1 MQIDLTALNRDDMES
16 RRLQAAQDLLNG
28 NSQSTVARKYR
39 VSRTT
44 ASRWHRALVEK
55 GYESLKKRRAP
66 GRPSRLTSDQLTEV
80 AEIFA
85 EGPQA
90 FGLGA
95 RRWTTAKMATAIEM
109 RFGVRY
115 DPDHV
120 GRLMNRLGL
129 GRKMAVMEQA
139 AYVPQTYAPSEMPA
153 ILL

>member
-1 MQIDLTALNRDDMES
+1 MEIDLTSLNRDDMES

-80 AEIFA
+80 AEIYA

-90 FGLGA
+90 FGMGA
-95 RRWTTAKMATAIEM
+95 RRWTTA
-109 RFGVRY
+109 R
-115 DPDHV
+115 
-120 GRLMNRLGL
+120 
-129 GRKMAVMEQA
+129 
-139 AYVPQTYAPSEMPA
+139 
-153 ILL
+153 